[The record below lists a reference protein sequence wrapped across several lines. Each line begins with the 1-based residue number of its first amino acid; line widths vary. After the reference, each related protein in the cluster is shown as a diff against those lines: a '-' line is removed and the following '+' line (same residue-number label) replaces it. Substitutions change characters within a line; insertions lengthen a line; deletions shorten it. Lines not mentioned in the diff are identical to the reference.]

1 MLTVTEAIQSRFSA
15 HSYDPTHVLSEQE
28 IAALIDLTRH
38 APSAFNL
45 QNWRFIAVHT
55 QEAKAKLLPLAYAQ
69 EKVVDAAVTFIVC
82 GTLDP
87 HKTISA
93 SLRPAVDA
101 GILDEATFK
110 GWVGAV
116 EGMYAQDPVMQRDEA
131 IRSGSLA
138 AMTLMMVATERGYA
152 STPMIGFDQ
161 AGVAA
166 AFDLEQNEIPVMMVT
181 VGRAG
186 AANWPQKPRRATGD
200 ILSIV

>member
-1 MLTVTEAIQSRFSA
+1 MVTVTQALQSRFSA
-15 HSYDPTHVLSEQE
+15 HSYDPTHVLSEQD
-28 IAALIDLTRH
+28 ISGLIDLTRH

-55 QEAKAKLLPLAYAQ
+55 QASKATLLSLAYSQ

-87 HKTISA
+87 HKTIA
-93 SLRPAVDA
+93 GSLRPSVDA

-116 EGMYAQDPVMQRDEA
+116 EGMYADNPGMQRDEA
-131 IRSGSLA
+131 VRSASLA
-138 AMTLMMVATERGYA
+138 AMTLMMVATEKGLA

-166 AFDLEQNEIPVMMVT
+166 AFNLGDREVPVMLVT

-186 AANWPQKPRRATGD
+186 ANNWPQKPRRATRD

>member
-1 MLTVTEAIQSRFSA
+1 MTTVTQAIQSRFSA
-15 HSYDPTHVLSEQE
+15 HSYDSKHVLSEQD
-28 IAALIDLTRH
+28 IAAMIDLTRH

-55 QEAKAKLLPLAYAQ
+55 KDAKAKLLPLAYGQ

-87 HKTISA
+87 HLSIAA
-93 SLRPAVDA
+93 SLRPSVDA
-101 GILDEATFK
+101 GILDEATFA

-116 EGMYAQDPVMQRDEA
+116 EGMYTQNDVLQRDEA
-131 IRSGSLA
+131 VRSASLA
-138 AMTLMMVATERGYA
+138 AMTLMMVATERGLA

-166 AFDLEQNEIPVMMVT
+166 AFNLDDREIPVMLVT
-181 VGRAG
+181 VGQAG
-186 AANWPQKPRRATGD
+186 ATNWPQKPRKAISD

>member
-1 MLTVTEAIQSRFSA
+1 MKTVTEALQSRFSA
-15 HSYDPTHVLSEQE
+15 HSYDPAHVLSEQD
-28 IAALIDLTRH
+28 ITGLIDLARH

-55 QEAKAKLLPLAYAQ
+55 KEAKAKLLPLAYGQ

-101 GILDEATFK
+101 GILDEATYK

-116 EGMYAQDPVMQRDEA
+116 EGMYAQNPAMQRDEA
-131 IRSGSLA
+131 VRSASLA
-138 AMTLMMVATERGYA
+138 AMTLMLVATEHGLA

-161 AGVAA
+161 AGVAE
-166 AFDLEQNEIPVMMVT
+166 AFNLHDREIPVMLVT
-181 VGRAG
+181 VGKAG
-186 AANWPQKPRRATGD
+186 ESNWPQKPRKATSD

>member
-1 MLTVTEAIQSRFSA
+1 MPTVTEAIQSRFSA
-15 HSYDPTHVLSEQE
+15 HSYDPTHVLSEQD
-28 IAALIDLTRH
+28 ITGLIDLARH

-55 QEAKAKLLPLAYAQ
+55 KEAKTKLLPLAYGQ

-87 HKTISA
+87 HKTIA
-93 SLRPAVDA
+93 GSLRPSVDA

-116 EGMYAQDPVMQRDEA
+116 EGMYADNPAMQRDEA
-131 IRSGSLA
+131 VRSASLA
-138 AMTLMMVATERGYA
+138 AMTLMMVATERGMA
-152 STPMIGFDQ
+152 STPMVGFDQ
-161 AGVAA
+161 AGVAD
-166 AFDLEQNEIPVMMVT
+166 AFNLEDREIPVMLVT
-181 VGRAG
+181 VGRG
-186 AANWPQKPRRATGD
+186 GKTNWPQKPRKATSD

>member
-1 MLTVTEAIQSRFSA
+1 MVTVTQALQSRFSA
-15 HSYDPTHVLSEQE
+15 HSYDPTHVLSEQD
-28 IAALIDLTRH
+28 ISGLIDLTRH

-55 QEAKAKLLPLAYAQ
+55 QASKATLLSLAYSQ

-87 HKTISA
+87 HKTIA
-93 SLRPAVDA
+93 GSLRPSVDA

-116 EGMYAQDPVMQRDEA
+116 EGMYADNPGMQRDEA
-131 IRSGSLA
+131 VRSASLA
-138 AMTLMMVATERGYA
+138 AMTLMMVATEKGLA

-166 AFDLEQNEIPVMMVT
+166 AFNLGDREVPVMLVT

-186 AANWPQKPRRATGD
+186 ANNWPQKPHRATRD

>member
-1 MLTVTEAIQSRFSA
+1 MKTVTEALQSRFSA
-15 HSYDPTHVLSEQE
+15 HSYDPAHVLSEQD
-28 IAALIDLTRH
+28 ITGLIDLARH

-55 QEAKAKLLPLAYAQ
+55 KEAKAKLLPLAYGQ

-101 GILDEATFK
+101 GILDEATYK

-116 EGMYAQDPVMQRDEA
+116 EGMYAQNPAMQRDEA
-131 IRSGSLA
+131 VRSASLA
-138 AMTLMMVATERGYA
+138 AMTLMLVATEHGLA

-161 AGVAA
+161 AGVAE
-166 AFDLEQNEIPVMMVT
+166 AFNLDDREIPVMLVT
-181 VGRAG
+181 VGKAG
-186 AANWPQKPRRATGD
+186 ESNWPQKPRKATSD

>member
-1 MLTVTEAIQSRFSA
+1 MPTVTEAVHSRFSA
-15 HSYDPTHVLSEQE
+15 HSYDPTHALSEQD
-28 IAALIDLTRH
+28 ITGLIEVARY

-45 QNWRFIAVHT
+45 QNWRFIAV
-55 QEAKAKLLPLAYAQ
+55 QSKESKAKLLPLAYGQ

-87 HKTISA
+87 HTTIA
-93 SLRPAVDA
+93 GSLRPAVDA
-101 GILDEATFK
+101 GILDEATFA

-116 EGMYAQDPVMQRDEA
+116 DGMYAQNPALQRDEA
-131 IRSGSLA
+131 IRSASLA
-138 AMTLMMVATERGYA
+138 AMTLMMVATERGLA

-161 AGVAA
+161 QGVAE
-166 AFDLEQNEIPVMMVT
+166 AFNLGDREIPVMLVT

-186 AANWPQKPRRATGD
+186 ATNWPQKPRNATQD

>member
-1 MLTVTEAIQSRFSA
+1 MPTVTEALQSRFSA
-15 HSYDPTHVLSEQE
+15 HSYDPAHVLSEQD
-28 IAALIDLTRH
+28 ITGLIDLARH

-55 QEAKAKLLPLAYAQ
+55 KDAKAKLLPLAYGQ

-87 HKTISA
+87 HKTIA
-93 SLRPAVDA
+93 GSLRPSMDA
-101 GILDEATFK
+101 GILDEATYR

-116 EGMYAQDPVMQRDEA
+116 EGMYAQNPAMQRDEA
-131 IRSGSLA
+131 VRSASLA
-138 AMTLMMVATERGYA
+138 AMTLMLVATEHGLA

-161 AGVAA
+161 AGVAE
-166 AFDLEQNEIPVMMVT
+166 AFNLDDREIPVMLVT
-181 VGRAG
+181 VGKAG
-186 AANWPQKPRRATGD
+186 ESNWPQKPRKATSD

>member
-1 MLTVTEAIQSRFSA
+1 MPTVTEAIQSRFSA
-15 HSYDPTHVLSEQE
+15 HSYDPTHALSTQE
-28 IAALIDLTRH
+28 IADLIDLARH

-55 QEAKAKLLPLAYAQ
+55 NEAKTKLLPLAYGQ
-69 EKVVDAAVTFIVC
+69 QKVVDAAVTFIVC
-82 GTLDP
+82 GALDP

-101 GILDEATFK
+101 GILDEATFT

-116 EGMYAQDPVMQRDEA
+116 EGMYAQNPAMQRDEA
-131 IRSGSLA
+131 VRSASLA
-138 AMTLMMVATERGYA
+138 AMTLMMVATERGLA

-161 AGVAA
+161 PGVAA
-166 AFDLEQNEIPVMMVT
+166 AFNLEDREIPVMMIT

-186 AANWPQKPRRATGD
+186 TTNWPQKPRKATSD